1 MSVGAERVKEAKVQT
16 LKGEFESLTMKETNN
31 IDDFFM
37 KLSGIAT
44 NIRVF
49 EEVTTTK
56 TASDNGFC
64 PLSDAQENR
73 GLLRCRL
80 IRTSD
85 NGTYRCVK

>member
-1 MSVGAERVKEAKVQT
+1 MKHEAS
-16 LKGEFESLTMKETNN
+16 LKISKILNN
-31 IDDFFM
+31 
-37 KLSGIAT
+37 T
-44 NIRVF
+44 
-49 EEVTTTK
+49 TTTK
-56 TASDNGFC
+56 TTSDNGFC